1 MHLCTSRKDYI
12 KKIKNGDFERMRA
25 EFIQRRPEVALH
37 FTMDDVEFLTEEQ
50 KTAQVV
56 RVLNARGYDYMLA
69 EYYGEYSTDQ
79 TVFNVE

>member
-1 MHLCTSRKDYI
+1 MLIHDIRTKYGLHLCTSRKDYI
-12 KKIKNGDFERMRA
+12 KKIKNGDFEKMRA

-56 RVLNARGYDYMLA
+56 RVLNAR
-69 EYYGEYSTDQ
+69 
-79 TVFNVE
+79 

>member
-1 MHLCTSRKDYI
+1 
-12 KKIKNGDFERMRA
+12 MRA

-37 FTMDDVEFLTEEQ
+37 YTMDDVEFLTEEQ
-50 KTAQVV
+50 KDAQVN

-79 TVFNVE
+79 TVFNVD

>member
-1 MHLCTSRKDYI
+1 MHLCKDRKDYI
-12 KKIKNGDFERMRA
+12 RKIKSGDFERMRA

-37 FTMDDVEFLTEEQ
+37 FTMDDVEFLTEQQ
-50 KTAQVV
+50 KEAQVT

-79 TVFNVE
+79 TVFNID

>member
-1 MHLCTSRKDYI
+1 
-12 KKIKNGDFERMRA
+12 MRA

-50 KTAQVV
+50 KQAQVT

-69 EYYGEYSTDQ
+69 EYY
-79 TVFNVE
+79 